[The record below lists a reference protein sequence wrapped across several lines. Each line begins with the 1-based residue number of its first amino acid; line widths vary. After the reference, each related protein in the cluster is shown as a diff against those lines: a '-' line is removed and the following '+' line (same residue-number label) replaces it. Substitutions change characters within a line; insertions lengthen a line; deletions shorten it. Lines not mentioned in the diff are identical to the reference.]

1 MGGCG
6 ASRSMLDGGE
16 REIVDARMRI
26 CVGTGKDYNQGGGTE
41 DEGDSKIVFVDYL
54 FSFAKSSDIC

>member
-1 MGGCG
+1 
-6 ASRSMLDGGE
+6 MLDGGE